1 MNKKTLAV
9 FVLLAA
15 TVVPAA
21 QAEIKHIAMRVEG
34 MT

>member
-1 MNKKTLAV
+1 MNKKTLTV
-9 FVLLAA
+9 LVLLAS

-21 QAEIKHIAMRVEG
+21 QAEIRHIEMRVEG